1 MWWASKETCLQSI
14 GGNRV
19 MPIPTIVQDIKKSLK
34 QRKDSKRNID
44 ESINLESLKDKEL
57 ILTLNNSYL
66 KDNSVRLLDEGAIM
80 YEGGKR
86 IRLYIMKGAI
96 DKFYQ
101 SLSDDYVGYVNL
113 AHIDIWSLPLNIGTW
128 TKQDLTVVDIGDG
141 RKGLNV
147 NADINENL
155 NIVKDLRAQEIPL
168 SISAELQLQIDWEK
182 TFTLDFL
189 CVSGIDIK
197 GFSVVGNP
205 ANTNSTSI
213 ELNVKGEDEMNLKDF
228 LSGKEKSIEKPVEE
242 PTETLETD
250 EKVELSSEQ
259 MTNLEKFMT
268 EFESLKSENENLKN
282 EINELKEKLED
293 KEKEAEKKSEFSTKS
308 EEILSRLETLMT
320 GVEVKKEEAKTGYL
334 GSIEPKGEE

>member
-1 MWWASKETCLQSI
+1 
-14 GGNRV
+14 
-19 MPIPTIVQDIKKSLK
+19 MPIPTIVQDIKNSLK

-44 ESINLESLKDKEL
+44 ESINLENLKDKEL
-57 ILTLNNSYL
+57 ILTLNNTYL
-66 KDNSVRLLDEGAIM
+66 QDNSVRLLDEGAIM
-80 YEGGKR
+80 YEGGENV
-86 IRLYIMKGAI
+86 RLYIMKGAI
-96 DKFYQ
+96 DKFYE

-113 AHIDIWSLPLNIGTW
+113 AHIDIRSLPLNIGTW

-147 NADINENL
+147 NAEINENL

-182 TFTLDFL
+182 TFALDFL

-213 ELNVKGEDEMNLKDF
+213 ELNVKGEDEMNLKEF
-228 LSGKEKSIEKPVEE
+228 LSGKDKNVEKPVEE
-242 PTETLETD
+242 TTQTLETE

-268 EFESLKSENENLKN
+268 EFESLKTENENLKT

-308 EEILSRLETLMT
+308 EEILSRLETLMS
-320 GVEVKKEEAKTGYL
+320 GVEVKKEEVKTGYL
-334 GSIEPKGEE
+334 GSIELKGEE

>member
-1 MWWASKETCLQSI
+1 
-14 GGNRV
+14 

-242 PTETLETD
+242 HTETLETE

-293 KEKEAEKKSEFSTKS
+293 KEKEEEKKSEFSTKS

-320 GVEVKKEEAKTGYL
+320 GVEVKKEEVKTGYL

>member
-1 MWWASKETCLQSI
+1 
-14 GGNRV
+14 
-19 MPIPTIVQDIKKSLK
+19 MPIPTIVQDIKKSLT
-34 QRKDSKRNID
+34 QRKDSKRTID

-66 KDNSVRLLDEGAIM
+66 KDDSVRLLDEGAIM

-86 IRLYIMKGAI
+86 IRLYIMKGAV

-101 SLSDDYVGYVNL
+101 NLSDDYVGYVNL

-147 NADINENL
+147 SAEINENL

-168 SISAELQLQIDWEK
+168 SISAELQLQIDWQK
-182 TFTLDFL
+182 TFALDFL

-213 ELNVKGEDEMNLKDF
+213 ELSVEGEEEMTLKEFLTGKKEEVVETKVEKTKEENLAT
-228 LSGKEKSIEKPVEE
+228 KETKE
-242 PTETLETD
+242 
-250 EKVELSSEQ
+250 EKVELTSEQ
-259 MTNLEKFMT
+259 LSTIETFMNEYET
-268 EFESLKSENENLKN
+268 LKSEKERLETENS
-282 EINELKEKLED
+282 ELKEQLSN
-293 KEKEAEKKSEFSTKS
+293 KEKEAEKEGKLNSQAED
-308 EEILSRLETLMT
+308 ILSKLETLMNEKLESKPAT
-320 GVEVKKEEAKTGYL
+320 NEEVGFL
-334 GSIEPKGEE
+334 GSLEPKGEE

>member
-1 MWWASKETCLQSI
+1 
-14 GGNRV
+14 

-57 ILTLNNSYL
+57 ILTLNNTYL
-66 KDNSVRLLDEGAIM
+66 QDNSVRLLDEGAIM

-86 IRLYIMKGAI
+86 VRLYIMKGAI

-228 LSGKEKSIEKPVEE
+228 LSGKEKTVEKPVEE
-242 PTETLETD
+242 PTETLETE

-320 GVEVKKEEAKTGYL
+320 GVEVKKEEVQTGYL

>member
-1 MWWASKETCLQSI
+1 
-14 GGNRV
+14 
-19 MPIPTIVQDIKKSLK
+19 MPIPTIVQDIKKSLR

-44 ESINLESLKDKEL
+44 ESINLENLKDKEL
-57 ILTLNNSYL
+57 ILTLNNTYL
-66 KDNSVRLLDEGAIM
+66 QDNSVRLLDEGAIM

-86 IRLYIMKGAI
+86 VRLYIMKGAI
-96 DKFYQ
+96 DKFYE

-213 ELNVKGEDEMNLKDF
+213 ELNVKGEDEMNLKEF
-228 LSGKEKSIEKPVEE
+228 LSGKDKNVEKPVEE
-242 PTETLETD
+242 TTQTLETE

-293 KEKEAEKKSEFSTKS
+293 KAKEAEKKSEFSTKS
-308 EEILSRLETLMT
+308 EEILSRLETLMS
-320 GVEVKKEEAKTGYL
+320 GVEVKKEEVKTGYL

>member
-1 MWWASKETCLQSI
+1 
-14 GGNRV
+14 

-242 PTETLETD
+242 PTETLETE

>member
-1 MWWASKETCLQSI
+1 
-14 GGNRV
+14 

-205 ANTNSTSI
+205 ANANSTSI

-228 LSGKEKSIEKPVEE
+228 LSGKEKSVEKPVEE
-242 PTETLETD
+242 PTETLETE

-320 GVEVKKEEAKTGYL
+320 GVEVKKEEVKTGYL

>member
-1 MWWASKETCLQSI
+1 
-14 GGNRV
+14 

-205 ANTNSTSI
+205 ANANSTSI

-242 PTETLETD
+242 PTETLETE

>member
-1 MWWASKETCLQSI
+1 
-14 GGNRV
+14 

-228 LSGKEKSIEKPVEE
+228 LSGKEKSVEKPVEE
-242 PTETLETD
+242 PTETLETE

-320 GVEVKKEEAKTGYL
+320 GVEVKKEEVKTGYL

>member
-113 AHIDIWSLPLNIGTW
+113 AHIDILSLPLNIGTW
-128 TKQDLTVVDIGDG
+128 TKQDLTVIDIGDG

-242 PTETLETD
+242 PTETLETE

-293 KEKEAEKKSEFSTKS
+293 KEKEAEKKSELSTKS

-320 GVEVKKEEAKTGYL
+320 GVEVKKEEVKTGYL

>member
-1 MWWASKETCLQSI
+1 
-14 GGNRV
+14 
-19 MPIPTIVQDIKKSLK
+19 MPIPTIVQDIKNSLK

-44 ESINLESLKDKEL
+44 ESINLENLKDKEL

-86 IRLYIMKGAI
+86 IHLYIMKGAI

-242 PTETLETD
+242 PTETLETE

-259 MTNLEKFMT
+259 MTNLENFMV
-268 EFESLKSENENLKN
+268 EFESLKSENENLKT
-282 EINELKEKLED
+282 EINELKEKLNE

-308 EEILSRLETLMT
+308 EEILSRLETLMS
-320 GVEVKKEEAKTGYL
+320 GVEVKKEEVKTGYL

>member
-155 NIVKDLRAQEIPL
+155 NIVKDIRAQEIPL

-182 TFTLDFL
+182 TFTLNFL

-228 LSGKEKSIEKPVEE
+228 LSGKEKTVEKPVEE
-242 PTETLETD
+242 PTETLETE

-293 KEKEAEKKSEFSTKS
+293 KEKEAEKKSEFSTKA
-308 EEILSRLETLMT
+308 EGILSRLETLMS
-320 GVEVKKEEAKTGYL
+320 GVEVKKEEVQTGYL

>member
-1 MWWASKETCLQSI
+1 
-14 GGNRV
+14 
-19 MPIPTIVQDIKKSLK
+19 MPIPTIVQDIKKSLR

-57 ILTLNNSYL
+57 VLTLNNSYL

-242 PTETLETD
+242 PTETLETE

-320 GVEVKKEEAKTGYL
+320 GVEVKKEEVKTGYL

>member
-1 MWWASKETCLQSI
+1 
-14 GGNRV
+14 

-44 ESINLESLKDKEL
+44 ESINLENLKDKEL
-57 ILTLNNSYL
+57 ILTLNNAYL
-66 KDNSVRLLDEGAIM
+66 QDNSVRLLDEGAIM

-86 IRLYIMKGAI
+86 VRLYIMKGAI

-113 AHIDIWSLPLNIGTW
+113 AHIDIWSLPLNIGIW

-182 TFTLDFL
+182 TYTLDFL

-213 ELNVKGEDEMNLKDF
+213 ELNVKGEDEMNLKEF
-228 LSGKEKSIEKPVEE
+228 LSGKEKTVEKPVEE
-242 PTETLETD
+242 TTSTLETE

-259 MTNLEKFMT
+259 MTNLENFMA
-268 EFESLKSENENLKN
+268 EFESLKAENENLKN

-293 KEKEAEKKSEFSTKS
+293 KAKEAEKKSEFSTKS
-308 EEILSRLETLMT
+308 EEILSRLETLMS
-320 GVEVKKEEAKTGYL
+320 GVEVKKEEVQTGYL

>member
-1 MWWASKETCLQSI
+1 
-14 GGNRV
+14 

-44 ESINLESLKDKEL
+44 ESINLENLKDKEL
-57 ILTLNNSYL
+57 ILTLNNTYL
-66 KDNSVRLLDEGAIM
+66 QDNSVRLLDEGAIM

-86 IRLYIMKGAI
+86 VRLYIMKGAI

-147 NADINENL
+147 NAEINENL

-168 SISAELQLQIDWEK
+168 SISAELKLQIDWEK

-228 LSGKEKSIEKPVEE
+228 LSGKEKTIEKPVEE
-242 PTETLETD
+242 PTETLETE

-320 GVEVKKEEAKTGYL
+320 GVEVKKEEVKTGYL

>member
-1 MWWASKETCLQSI
+1 
-14 GGNRV
+14 

-57 ILTLNNSYL
+57 ILTLNNTYL
-66 KDNSVRLLDEGAIM
+66 QDNSVRLLDEGAIM

-86 IRLYIMKGAI
+86 VRLYIMKGAI

-182 TFTLDFL
+182 TFALDFL

-213 ELNVKGEDEMNLKDF
+213 ELNVKGEDEMNLKEF
-228 LSGKEKSIEKPVEE
+228 LSGKDKTVEKPVEE
-242 PTETLETD
+242 TTQTLETE

-259 MTNLEKFMT
+259 MTNLEKFMN

-320 GVEVKKEEAKTGYL
+320 GVEVKKEEVQTGYL

>member
-1 MWWASKETCLQSI
+1 
-14 GGNRV
+14 

-205 ANTNSTSI
+205 ANANSTSI

-242 PTETLETD
+242 PTETLETE

-308 EEILSRLETLMT
+308 EEILSCLETLMT
-320 GVEVKKEEAKTGYL
+320 GVEVKKEEVKTGYL

>member
-1 MWWASKETCLQSI
+1 
-14 GGNRV
+14 

-44 ESINLESLKDKEL
+44 ESINLENLKDKEL
-57 ILTLNNSYL
+57 ILTLNNTYL
-66 KDNSVRLLDEGAIM
+66 QDNSVRLLDEGAIM
-80 YEGGKR
+80 YEGGEYV
-86 IRLYIMKGAI
+86 RLYIMKGAI
-96 DKFYQ
+96 DKFYE

-147 NADINENL
+147 NAEINENL

-182 TFTLDFL
+182 TFALDFL

-228 LSGKEKSIEKPVEE
+228 LSGKEKTVEKPVEE
-242 PTETLETD
+242 PTETLETE

-259 MTNLEKFMT
+259 MTNLENFMA
-268 EFESLKSENENLKN
+268 EFESLKSENENLKT
-282 EINELKEKLED
+282 EINELKEKLNE

-308 EEILSRLETLMT
+308 EEILSRLETLMS
-320 GVEVKKEEAKTGYL
+320 GVEVKKEEVKTGYL

>member
-1 MWWASKETCLQSI
+1 
-14 GGNRV
+14 
-19 MPIPTIVQDIKKSLK
+19 MPIPTIVQDIKNSLK

-44 ESINLESLKDKEL
+44 ESINLENLKDKEL
-57 ILTLNNSYL
+57 ILTLNNTYL
-66 KDNSVRLLDEGAIM
+66 QDNSVRLLDEGAIM
-80 YEGGKR
+80 YEGGENV
-86 IRLYIMKGAI
+86 RLYIMKGAI
-96 DKFYQ
+96 DKFYE

-147 NADINENL
+147 NAEINENL

-182 TFTLDFL
+182 TFALDFL

-213 ELNVKGEDEMNLKDF
+213 ELNVKGEDEMNLKEF
-228 LSGKEKSIEKPVEE
+228 LSGKDKNVEKPVEE
-242 PTETLETD
+242 TTSTLETE

-259 MTNLEKFMT
+259 MTNLENFMA
-268 EFESLKSENENLKN
+268 EFESLKSENENLKT
-282 EINELKEKLED
+282 EINELKEKLNE

-308 EEILSRLETLMT
+308 EEILSRLETLMS
-320 GVEVKKEEAKTGYL
+320 GVEAKKEEVKTGYL

>member
-1 MWWASKETCLQSI
+1 
-14 GGNRV
+14 

-44 ESINLESLKDKEL
+44 ESINLENLKDKEL
-57 ILTLNNSYL
+57 ILTLNNTYL
-66 KDNSVRLLDEGAIM
+66 QDNSVRLLDEGAIM
-80 YEGGKR
+80 YEGGENV
-86 IRLYIMKGAI
+86 RLYIMKGAI
-96 DKFYQ
+96 DKFYE

-147 NADINENL
+147 NAEINENL

-182 TFTLDFL
+182 TFALDFL

-228 LSGKEKSIEKPVEE
+228 LSGKEKTVEKPVEE
-242 PTETLETD
+242 PTETLETE

-259 MTNLEKFMT
+259 MTNLENFMA
-268 EFESLKSENENLKN
+268 EFESLKSENENLKT
-282 EINELKEKLED
+282 EINELKEKLNE

-308 EEILSRLETLMT
+308 EEILSRLETLMS
-320 GVEVKKEEAKTGYL
+320 GVEVKKEEVKTGYL

>member
-1 MWWASKETCLQSI
+1 
-14 GGNRV
+14 
-19 MPIPTIVQDIKKSLK
+19 MPIPTIVQDIKNSLK

-44 ESINLESLKDKEL
+44 ESINLENLKDKEL
-57 ILTLNNSYL
+57 ILTLNNTYL
-66 KDNSVRLLDEGAIM
+66 QDNSVRLLDEGAIM
-80 YEGGKR
+80 YEGGENV
-86 IRLYIMKGAI
+86 RLYIMKGAI
-96 DKFYQ
+96 DKFYE

-147 NADINENL
+147 NAEINENL

-182 TFTLDFL
+182 TFALDFL

-213 ELNVKGEDEMNLKDF
+213 ELNVKGEDEMNLKEF
-228 LSGKEKSIEKPVEE
+228 LSGKDKNVEKPVEE
-242 PTETLETD
+242 TTQTLENE

-259 MTNLEKFMT
+259 MTNLENFMA
-268 EFESLKSENENLKN
+268 EFESLKSENENLKT
-282 EINELKEKLED
+282 EINELKEKLNE

-308 EEILSRLETLMT
+308 EEILSRLETLMS
-320 GVEVKKEEAKTGYL
+320 GVEVKKEEVKTGYL

>member
-147 NADINENL
+147 NAEINENL

-205 ANTNSTSI
+205 ANTNSTYI

-228 LSGKEKSIEKPVEE
+228 LSGKEKTVEKPVEE
-242 PTETLETD
+242 PTETLETE

-259 MTNLEKFMT
+259 MTNLEKFMA

-282 EINELKEKLED
+282 EINELKEKLND

-308 EEILSRLETLMT
+308 EEILSRLETLMS
-320 GVEVKKEEAKTGYL
+320 GVEVKKEEVKTGYL

>member
-1 MWWASKETCLQSI
+1 
-14 GGNRV
+14 

-44 ESINLESLKDKEL
+44 ESINLENLKDKEL
-57 ILTLNNSYL
+57 ILTLNNTYL
-66 KDNSVRLLDEGAIM
+66 QDNSVRLLDEGAIM

-205 ANTNSTSI
+205 ANANSTSI

-242 PTETLETD
+242 PTETLETE

>member
-1 MWWASKETCLQSI
+1 
-14 GGNRV
+14 

-57 ILTLNNSYL
+57 VLTLNNSYL

-147 NADINENL
+147 NAEINENL

-242 PTETLETD
+242 PTETLETE

-320 GVEVKKEEAKTGYL
+320 GVEVKKEEVKTGYL

>member
-1 MWWASKETCLQSI
+1 
-14 GGNRV
+14 
-19 MPIPTIVQDIKKSLK
+19 MPIPTIVQDIKNSLK

-44 ESINLESLKDKEL
+44 ESINLENLKDKEL

-86 IRLYIMKGAI
+86 VRLYIMKGAI
-96 DKFYQ
+96 DKFYE

-147 NADINENL
+147 NAEINENL

-182 TFTLDFL
+182 TFALDFL

-213 ELNVKGEDEMNLKDF
+213 ELNVKGEDEMNLKEF
-228 LSGKEKSIEKPVEE
+228 LTGKKDEVVETKAEETKVEE
-242 PTETLETD
+242 TLATEETKE
-250 EKVELSSEQ
+250 EKVELTSEQ
-259 MTNLEKFMT
+259 LSTLETFMNEYET
-268 EFESLKSENENLKN
+268 LKSEKERLETENSK
-282 EINELKEKLED
+282 LKEQLSN
-293 KEKEAEKKSEFSTKS
+293 KEKEAEKEGKLNSQAED
-308 EEILSRLETLMT
+308 ILSKLETLMNEKLESKPAT
-320 GVEVKKEEAKTGYL
+320 NEEVGFL
-334 GSIEPKGEE
+334 GNLEPKGEE

>member
-1 MWWASKETCLQSI
+1 
-14 GGNRV
+14 

-44 ESINLESLKDKEL
+44 ESINLENLKDKEL
-57 ILTLNNSYL
+57 ILTLNNTYL
-66 KDNSVRLLDEGAIM
+66 QDNSVRLLDEGAIM
-80 YEGGKR
+80 YEGGEN

-96 DKFYQ
+96 DKFYE

-147 NADINENL
+147 NAEINENL

-182 TFTLDFL
+182 TFALDFL

-213 ELNVKGEDEMNLKDF
+213 ELNVKGEDEMTLKEF
-228 LSGKEKSIEKPVEE
+228 LTGKKDEVVETKAEETKVEE
-242 PTETLETD
+242 TLATEETKE
-250 EKVELSSEQ
+250 EKVELTSEQ
-259 MTNLEKFMT
+259 LSTLETFMNEYET
-268 EFESLKSENENLKN
+268 LKSEKERLETENS
-282 EINELKEKLED
+282 ELKEQLSN
-293 KEKEAEKKSEFSTKS
+293 KEKEAEKEGKLNSQAED
-308 EEILSRLETLMT
+308 ILSKLETLMNEKLESKPAT
-320 GVEVKKEEAKTGYL
+320 NEEVGFL
-334 GSIEPKGEE
+334 GNLEPKGEE

>member
-19 MPIPTIVQDIKKSLK
+19 MPIPTIVQDIKKSLR

-44 ESINLESLKDKEL
+44 ESINLENLKDKEL
-57 ILTLNNSYL
+57 ILTLNNTYL
-66 KDNSVRLLDEGAIM
+66 QDNSVRLLDEGAIM

-86 IRLYIMKGAI
+86 VRLYIMKGAI
-96 DKFYQ
+96 DKFYE

-213 ELNVKGEDEMNLKDF
+213 ELNVKGEDEMNLKEF
-228 LSGKEKSIEKPVEE
+228 LSGKDKNVEKPVEE
-242 PTETLETD
+242 TTQTLETE

-259 MTNLEKFMT
+259 MTNLENFMT
-268 EFESLKSENENLKN
+268 EFESLKTENENLKT

-308 EEILSRLETLMT
+308 EEILSRLETLMS
-320 GVEVKKEEAKTGYL
+320 GVEVKKEEVKTGYL

>member
-1 MWWASKETCLQSI
+1 MWWASKKTCLQSI

-86 IRLYIMKGAI
+86 IRIYIMKGAI

-182 TFTLDFL
+182 TFTLGFL

-242 PTETLETD
+242 PTETLETE

>member
-1 MWWASKETCLQSI
+1 
-14 GGNRV
+14 

-147 NADINENL
+147 NAEINENL

-242 PTETLETD
+242 PTETLETE

>member
-44 ESINLESLKDKEL
+44 ESINLENLKDKEL
-57 ILTLNNSYL
+57 ILTLNNAYL
-66 KDNSVRLLDEGAIM
+66 QDNSVRLLDEGAIM
-80 YEGGKR
+80 YEGGENV
-86 IRLYIMKGAI
+86 RLYIMKGAI
-96 DKFYQ
+96 DEFYE

-147 NADINENL
+147 NAEINENL

-182 TFTLDFL
+182 TFALDFL

-213 ELNVKGEDEMNLKDF
+213 ELNVKGEDEMNLKEF
-228 LSGKEKSIEKPVEE
+228 LSGKDKNVEKPVEE
-242 PTETLETD
+242 TTQTLETE

-259 MTNLEKFMT
+259 MTNLENFMA
-268 EFESLKSENENLKN
+268 EFESLKSENENLKT

-308 EEILSRLETLMT
+308 EEILSRLETLMS
-320 GVEVKKEEAKTGYL
+320 GVEVKKEEVKTGYL

>member
-1 MWWASKETCLQSI
+1 MWWTSKKACLQSI

-44 ESINLESLKDKEL
+44 ESINLENLKDKEL
-57 ILTLNNSYL
+57 ILTLNNAYL
-66 KDNSVRLLDEGAIM
+66 QDNSVRLLDEGAIM

-86 IRLYIMKGAI
+86 VRLYIMKGAI

-113 AHIDIWSLPLNIGTW
+113 AHIDIWSLPLNIGIW

-182 TFTLDFL
+182 TYTLDFL

-213 ELNVKGEDEMNLKDF
+213 ELNVKGEDEMNLKEF
-228 LSGKEKSIEKPVEE
+228 LSGKEKTVEKPVEE
-242 PTETLETD
+242 TTSTLETE

-259 MTNLEKFMT
+259 MTNLENFMA
-268 EFESLKSENENLKN
+268 EFESLKAENENLKN

-293 KEKEAEKKSEFSTKS
+293 KAKEAEKKSEFSTKS
-308 EEILSRLETLMT
+308 EEILSRLETLMS
-320 GVEVKKEEAKTGYL
+320 GVEVKKEEVQTGYL

>member
-1 MWWASKETCLQSI
+1 
-14 GGNRV
+14 

-242 PTETLETD
+242 PTETLETE

-320 GVEVKKEEAKTGYL
+320 GVEVKKEEVKTGYL

>member
-1 MWWASKETCLQSI
+1 MWWASKKTCLQSI

-147 NADINENL
+147 NAYINENL

-228 LSGKEKSIEKPVEE
+228 LSGKEKSVEKPVEE
-242 PTETLETD
+242 PTETLETE

>member
-1 MWWASKETCLQSI
+1 
-14 GGNRV
+14 

-228 LSGKEKSIEKPVEE
+228 LSGKEKTIEKPVEE
-242 PTETLETD
+242 PTETLETE

>member
-1 MWWASKETCLQSI
+1 
-14 GGNRV
+14 

-34 QRKDSKRNID
+34 QRKDSKRTID

-147 NADINENL
+147 NAEINENL

-168 SISAELQLQIDWEK
+168 SISAELQLQIDWQK
-182 TFTLDFL
+182 TFALDFL

-213 ELNVKGEDEMNLKDF
+213 ELSVEGEEEMNLKEF
-228 LSGKEKSIEKPVEE
+228 LTGKKEEVVETKVEE
-242 PTETLETD
+242 TKEETLATEEEQPTE
-250 EKVELSSEQ
+250 EKVELSAEQVEMLESFMSEYTQ
-259 MTNLEKFMT
+259 LKT
-268 EFESLKSENENLKN
+268 ENESLKSEIEDLKAQ
-282 EINELKEKLED
+282 LSSKEQEV
-293 KEKEAEKKSEFSTKS
+293 EKEGKLNSQVEDV
-308 EEILSRLETLMT
+308 LSKLETLMN
-320 GVEVKKEEAKTGYL
+320 GKLESKPEVNEEMGFL
-334 GSIEPKGEE
+334 GNLEPKGEE

>member
-1 MWWASKETCLQSI
+1 
-14 GGNRV
+14 

-44 ESINLESLKDKEL
+44 ESINLENLKDKEL
-57 ILTLNNSYL
+57 ILTLNNTYL
-66 KDNSVRLLDEGAIM
+66 QDNSVRLLDEGAIM
-80 YEGGKR
+80 YEGGENV
-86 IRLYIMKGAI
+86 RLYIMKGAI
-96 DKFYQ
+96 DKFYE

-147 NADINENL
+147 NAEINENL

-182 TFTLDFL
+182 TFALDFL

-213 ELNVKGEDEMNLKDF
+213 ELNVKGEDEMNLKEF
-228 LSGKEKSIEKPVEE
+228 LSGKDKNVEKPVEE
-242 PTETLETD
+242 TTQTLETE

-259 MTNLEKFMT
+259 MTNLEKFMA
-268 EFESLKSENENLKN
+268 EFESLKTENENLKT
-282 EINELKEKLED
+282 EINELKEKLNE

-308 EEILSRLETLMT
+308 EEILSRLETLMS
-320 GVEVKKEEAKTGYL
+320 GVEVKKEEVKTGYL